1 MHKRSLFSMALFL
14 SFLTSMVVPGWT
26 GAAILGNGWPYR
38 LPLKVQVLRCGAPGK
53 NIAWAQ
59 FYTNSARLP
68 DGKDLRVTTSGRLIL
83 PMRIMRISRFDDRVR
98 LAFETPSS
106 GTYYVWWG
114 NPHPG
119 PAAPILKVDRGIWL
133 RLLNFRPGGSG
144 SGQAMA
150 ARIARAKCYAS
161 YFVPDIFIGFN
172 PAGQNGRAMALCQS
186 WLKIPKAGSYTFAFD
201 VNGVGYFTL
210 DGHNILIKSQRSGM
224 YGRVRFNRR
233 VNLKVGWH
241 RVVVGAINYWGQI
254 GMALDWMPPGT
265 RRYSPVPQNL
275 YAPIARASVG
285 RLQKIGQTYAA
296 DFAIHPEAQ
305 VFVPP
310 SYYFQRFAFQ
320 ALIPASF
327 SPQVTWRFSDGQT
340 ASGLR
345 VEHEFLTPGIYKIQM
360 TVQQGSRE
368 FTATR
373 RLRIR
378 SVLYQMY
385 PFPPADPLVMVARIL
400 KSYNLATLDA
410 RQLAHGVRFYRRYN
424 TFPGLARWGR
434 AWATN
439 REPER
444 DISAVRIAGILAKA
458 ALAKKQY
465 AWAAQV
471 YLLASQKP
479 LNLDA
484 KARLLAH
491 YVVTTCNYTTRAS
504 TAYAYARKFLIQSV
518 HGSAAARHVVLTAL
532 AYAAVANGNGKL
544 AVRLAEQAG
553 PGVDKAYRQ
562 QEIQEGVLARNI
574 ESYILTG
581 HFDTARHLITQWE
594 LDYPRAIIKGYTR
607 LLRMKLLLAQGRP
620 LIAAKIGVQY
630 VNALPASFY
639 SAKLLYRAALAL
651 KVAGKADAARS
662 IMARLKHDYPES
674 PYGLRL
680 AKQLGQ

>member
-1 MHKRSLFSMALFL
+1 MRKSSLFSLVILL
-14 SFLTSMVVPGWT
+14 SFLMGVAVPGWT
-26 GAAILGNGWPYR
+26 RAAILGLGWPYR

-68 DGKDLRVTTSGRLIL
+68 EGNDLRVTTSGRLIL
-83 PMRIMRISRFDDRVR
+83 PMRVLRISRYDDRVR

-119 PAAPILKVDRGIWL
+119 PAAPPLKVDRGVWL
-133 RLLNFRPGGSG
+133 RLFHFRPGASDSG
-144 SGQAMA
+144 RAMA
-150 ARIARAKCYAS
+150 ARIAHGKCYAS
-161 YFVPDIFIGFN
+161 YFVPRIFIGFN
-172 PAGQNGRAMALCQS
+172 PAGQNGRAMSLCRS
-186 WLKIPKAGSYTFAFD
+186 WLKIPKAGRYKFAFD
-201 VNGVGYFTL
+201 VNGVGYLAL
-210 DGHNILIKSQRSGM
+210 DGHSILIKSQRSGM
-224 YGRVRFNRR
+224 YGRVRFKRL

-241 RVVVGAINYWGQI
+241 RVVIGAINYWGQI

-265 RRYSPVPQNL
+265 RAYSPVPKNL
-275 YAPIARASVG
+275 YAPIAQASVG

-327 SPQVTWRFSDGQT
+327 SPQVTWQFSDGQT
-340 ASGLR
+340 ATGLR
-345 VEHEFLTPGIYKIQM
+345 VEHEFLAPGIYKIQM
-360 TVQQGSRE
+360 TVQQGSRK

-385 PFPPADPLVMVARIL
+385 PFPPADPLVVVARIL
-400 KSYNLATLDA
+400 KSYNLADLDA
-410 RQLAHGVRFYRRYN
+410 RQLARGVRFYRRYN

-434 AWATN
+434 AWAKN
-439 REPER
+439 RQPEN
-444 DISAVRIAGILAKA
+444 AGPALRIAGILAKA
-458 ALAKKQY
+458 ALAKKRY
-465 AWAAQV
+465 TWAAQV

-479 LNLDA
+479 LSPDA
-484 KARLLAH
+484 KADLLAN

-504 TAYAYARKFLIQSV
+504 RAYAYAKDFLTQNA
-518 HGSAAARHVVLTAL
+518 HLPATARHVVLTAM
-532 AYAAVANGNGKL
+532 AYAAVANGNGRL
-544 AVRLAEQAG
+544 AVRLAKQAR
-553 PGVDKAYRQ
+553 PGVDKPYRQ

-581 HFDTARHLITQWE
+581 HFDTARHLINQWE
-594 LDYPRAIIKGYTR
+594 LDYPRAVIKGYTR
-607 LLRMKLLLAQGRP
+607 LLRMKLLVAEGRP

-639 SAKLLYRAALAL
+639 SAELLYRAALAL
-651 KVAGKADAARS
+651 KVAGKTDAAGS

-674 PYGLRL
+674 PYGPKL
-680 AKQLGQ
+680 ARQLGQ